1 MTVKK
6 WKGTTKNGMKS
17 QKRNT
22 LDRNVTT
29 MAEQWSFIFFMHVAG
44 TRVAISKAL
53 AQLALLVVQH
63 QSGAVMWMDALG
75 TQT

>member
-1 MTVKK
+1 MKEILQDAFTSSRSSRKEGLTMTVKK

-53 AQLALLVVQH
+53 A
-63 QSGAVMWMDALG
+63 
-75 TQT
+75 